1 MVMLNGGAWF
11 HMRIL
16 SKSVGEE
23 RVVEYEVFLICL
35 FVNDKVR
42 IITSHTI
49 NEFVNRH
56 GNIITLW
63 CIAGEISSEPLF

>member
-1 MVMLNGGAWF
+1 MAMPNGGAWF
-11 HMRIL
+11 HMWIL

-23 RVVEYEVFLICL
+23 TVVEYEVFLICL

-49 NEFVNRH
+49 NESVNRL
-56 GNIITLW
+56 GNIITL
-63 CIAGEISSEPLF
+63 